1 MRKPRAHDVNVP
13 FMNPLQITWGTVCF
27 RRYSI
32 LQSIG
37 HSTGCSIGYSAR
49 YIQLVEVFHGLEG
62 LQSGMYQVYRWHS
75 IRYFLGCSI

>member
-13 FMNPLQITWGTVCF
+13 FMNSLQITWGTVCF

-37 HSTGCSIGYSAR
+37 HSTGCSIGYSIR

-62 LQSGMYQVYRWHS
+62 LQSGMYQVYKWYS